1 MCHVYGKQISLVSN
15 IGFTQF
21 EKIFHLLK
29 KLISLISEKLS
40 VKKPIS
46 LVSKIDFTRFL
57 KHIRLICK
65 TNFTPNL
72 QKILNVFHS
81 LKKSIS
87 NTKKAVSYKISVIFH
102 FFHWSKILKYSYVSL
117 VSKSNFTRF
126 KYITLL
132 KYKVSPFCEIYFWK
146 DKNML
151 FKKTDQFFISWKIIS
166 FTLLGYM
173 KLK

>member
-1 MCHVYGKQISLVSN
+1 MSCVWKTN
-15 IGFTQF
+15 FTHF
-21 EKIFHLLK
+21 KYWFHSIRKTFHLLG
-29 KLISLISEKLS
+29 KLFSLISEKLF
-40 VKKPIS
+40 VKKTIS
-46 LVSKIDFTRFL
+46 LVSKIDFTHFW

-65 TNFTPNL
+65 SNFTVNL
-72 QKILNVFHS
+72 WKILNVFHS
-81 LKKSIS
+81 SKISTS
-87 NTKKAVSYKISVIFH
+87 NTKKAVSYKIFVIFH

-117 VSKSNFTRF
+117 VSKTNFTRF